1 MVDLHELE
9 PLDLPAACRS
19 PAVTISAVQGVGW
32 GVIPARYP
40 LPASSYIIRP
50 FRPRFRLVSRNGV

>member
-19 PAVTISAVQGVGW
+19 PAVGW

>member
-19 PAVTISAVQGVGW
+19 PAVGW
-32 GVIPARYP
+32 GVIPA
-40 LPASSYIIRP
+40 LIRP